1 MITGNTLARPVL
13 HASVTIGG
21 KEAEVEYAGAAP
33 QLVSG
38 VLQVNVRI
46 PDDAPQGDDVPV
58 VLTVGDHRSRDGVT
72 IAIR

>member
-33 QLVSG
+33 QLISG

-46 PDDAPQGDDVPV
+46 PDDAPRGDDVPV

-72 IAIR
+72 RL